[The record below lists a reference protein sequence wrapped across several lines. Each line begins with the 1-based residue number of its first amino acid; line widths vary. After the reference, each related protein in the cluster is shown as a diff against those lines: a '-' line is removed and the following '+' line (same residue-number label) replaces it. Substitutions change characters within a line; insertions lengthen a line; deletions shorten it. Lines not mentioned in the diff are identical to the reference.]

1 MATFVYSAVDGEG
14 RRVNG
19 RLTSA
24 SREAAL
30 AELDAKRVVPL
41 EITESSSSGPSK
53 GRRVSPR
60 ALARSYQQLGDMMRA
75 GVPLLRSL
83 ELLAKQKSSKRLA
96 ATWRAIIGEVADGA
110 ELSSAFESRDRVF
123 PPTHAAMIRAGERG
137 GFLEKVFERL
147 AETVE
152 READLKARVGGALI
166 YPAVLVSVGTVILG
180 AIFTFFVPA
189 FKEQFERRLDTLP
202 FVTEI
207 VFGVSTLVTTYG
219 VWTLLT
225 LAALG
230 VGGWFAL
237 RRPEVAMAW
246 SRFVLRVPI
255 VGELVRSLAI
265 ARFCR
270 LLGTMESN
278 GVPLLEAMEIARGAA
293 GNRVLAEAVDE
304 GIAAVREGGALAEPL
319 GRNAMFPDEVVEM
332 VSVGEAAGNL
342 DEVLLGVAGSLEGK
356 ADRTLRTLVQ
366 LVEPMLLLV
375 IGVTIALVAVGLILP
390 LFQLTAS
397 V

>member
-1 MATFVYSAVDGEG
+1 MATFVYSAIDGEG
-14 RRVNG
+14 RRVSG

-30 AELDAKRVVPL
+30 AELDAKSVMPL
-41 EITESSSSGPSK
+41 EVTESSSSGSEK
-53 GRRVSPR
+53 GRRVPPR
-60 ALARSYQQLGDMMRA
+60 ALARSYQQLGDMLRA

-96 ATWRAIIGEVADGA
+96 ATWQAIIAEVADGA
-110 ELSSAFESRDRVF
+110 ELSGAFESRDRVF

-137 GFLEKVFERL
+137 GFLEKIFERL

-152 READLKARVGGALI
+152 REAELKSKIGGAMI
-166 YPAVLVSVGTVILG
+166 YPSVLASVGSVILG

-189 FKEQFERRLDTLP
+189 FKGQFERRLDHLP
-202 FVTEI
+202 FVTEL
-207 VFGVSTLVTTYG
+207 VFGVSSLATTYG

-225 LAALG
+225 LIALSAG
-230 VGGWFAL
+230 AWFAL
-237 RRPEVAMAW
+237 RRPGVAKAW
-246 SRFVLRVPI
+246 SRFVLRIPV

-278 GVPLLEAMEIARGAA
+278 GVPLLEAMTIARGAA
-293 GNRVLAEAVDE
+293 GNLVLADAIDE
-304 GIAAVREGGALAEPL
+304 GIAAVREGGSLAEPL
-319 GRNAMFPDEVVEM
+319 GANELFPDEVVEM
-332 VSVGEAAGNL
+332 VAVGETSGNL
-342 DEVLLGVAGSLEGK
+342 DTVLLGVAGSLEGK

-366 LVEPMLLLV
+366 LVEPAMLLV
-375 IGVTIALVAVGLILP
+375 IGVTIATVAVGLILP
-390 LFQLTAS
+390 LFELTA
-397 V
+397 